1 MMLPVP
7 SSVFDLNTGT
17 CVAGRRE
24 PERTMRRA
32 VTRVT
37 VFWAASYC
45 PRLQPHV
52 PRSQPAGGFLPP
64 GRVPAPPPVHR
75 RQKRRQRAEHG
86 GACQGPLYSSPKPQ
100 NGVPGCPRAHAL
112 PPSGRQGIVRYT
124 ALTTARENARP
135 SLQGPG
141 ISRGRG
147 NRRHASLLGSAAVS
161 LRRVPHGRAVCEKAL
176 VRRSPTISTKGVL
189 CDALRH
195 YAL

>member
-1 MMLPVP
+1 MASSVSAMMLPVP
-7 SSVFDLNTGT
+7 SSVFDLNTST

-32 VTRVT
+32 VTQVT
-37 VFWAASYC
+37 VFRAASYC

-52 PRSQPAGGFLPP
+52 PRSPPAGGFLPP

-100 NGVPGCPRAHAL
+100 NGIPGCPRAHAL

-124 ALTTARENARP
+124 ALTNRTRKCPALLAGAGHFSWAGKPPP
-135 SLQGPG
+135 SQPADF
-141 ISRGRG
+141 SST
-147 NRRHASLLGSAAVS
+147 SLAAGSAWQ
-161 LRRVPHGRAVCEKAL
+161 G
-176 VRRSPTISTKGVL
+176 GM
-189 CDALRH
+189 
-195 YAL
+195 